1 MNFFPQNPF
10 ILLNSK
16 TKKARYNKNNKTMKK
31 MNCSPAVKG
40 KTINKNTCFTKDILF
55 KIKDAYNKGHR
66 LEEKIVSN
74 ESKEIWNTLRER
86 LVRCEKEDCWLSEIT
101 DTNLR
106 KQIDD
111 YIFAPDQPPEWKT
124 NKNEWLSN
132 IDISKV
138 MKQYEHTHK
147 NFKFI
152 GPTPIDFATRV
163 PERGGKCVWEELC
176 TISVENLL
184 KQRKTKIGITF
195 NLDDHNGPGSHWVSM
210 FIDFKDKYVFYYDSA
225 GNDIPEEIDD
235 LRKEIIHQA
244 NNLKPRKMKMK
255 FYKNY
260 PVEHQEGNT
269 ECGMYSL
276 FFIITMLTAKVD
288 GMPKLSLAKKI
299 KMFKGGK
306 IPDSHVEKYR
316 SVYFNF
322 E

>member
-1 MNFFPQNPF
+1 MNFFPSNPLN
-10 ILLNSK
+10 LLNSK
-16 TKKARYNKNNKTMKK
+16 TKKALYAKNRKTLKK

-40 KTINKNTCFTKDILF
+40 KTVNKNTCFTKDVIL
-55 KIKDAYNKGHR
+55 KIRDAYNQGHQ
-66 LEEKIVSN
+66 EAQKITSN
-74 ESKEIWNTLRER
+74 NPKEIWNILRER
-86 LVRCEKEDCWLSEIT
+86 LVKCEKEDCWLSEIT
-101 DTNLR
+101 DANLR
-106 KQIDD
+106 KEIDD

-132 IDISKV
+132 IDISNV
-138 MKQYEHTHK
+138 MKQYEYTHK

-152 GPTPIDFATRV
+152 GPTPIDFATRL
-163 PERGGKCVWEELC
+163 PEHGGKCVWEELC
-176 TISVENLL
+176 NFSLQNWL

-210 FIDFKDKYVFYYDSA
+210 FIDLKDHFVFYYDSA
-225 GNDIPEEIDD
+225 GNDIPKEIDD
-235 LRKEIIHQA
+235 LKNEIIRQA
-244 NNLKPRKMKMK
+244 RELKPRLKMK

-260 PVEHQEGNT
+260 PVEHQQGNT

-288 GMPKLSLAKKI
+288 DKHKIPLAKKI

-306 IPDSHVEKYR
+306 IPDSYVEKYR
-316 SVYFNF
+316 NVYFNY

>member
-10 ILLNSK
+10 NLFNSN
-16 TKKARYNKNNKTMKK
+16 TKKARHHKHRKTMKK

-40 KTINKNTCFTKDILF
+40 KTIDKETCYTKDILF
-55 KIKDAYNKGHR
+55 KIRDAYNKGHKSD
-66 LEEKIVSN
+66 EKII
-74 ESKEIWNTLRER
+74 SKNPKVIWNTLRER
-86 LVRCEKEDCWLSEIT
+86 LVKCEKEDCWLSELT
-101 DTNLR
+101 DAILR
-106 KQIDD
+106 KEIED

-138 MKQYEHTHK
+138 MKQYEHTYK
-147 NFKFI
+147 KFKFI

-163 PERGGKCVWEELC
+163 PEHGGKCVWEELC
-176 TISVENLL
+176 NLSIQKL
-184 KQRKTKIGITF
+184 LNQGKTKIGITF

-210 FIDFKDKYVFYYDSA
+210 FIDLDDKYVFYYDSA
-225 GNDIPEEIDD
+225 GNDIPKEIND

-244 NNLKPRKMKMK
+244 RNLPHRKIKMR

-260 PVEHQEGNT
+260 PVEHQQGNT

-276 FFIITMLTAKVD
+276 FFIITMLTAEVEGKS
-288 GMPKLSLAKKI
+288 KISLAKKI

-306 IPDSHVEKYR
+306 IPDSYVEKYR
-316 SVYFNF
+316 NVYFNY